1 MRGAPLLAYDHDTRK
16 QRKEFI
22 MKKFLASALAVTSIF
37 AAIGFAACG
46 DKKDTYV
53 ATPVQSDNNEQY
65 GLAVGK
71 NSSNKAA
78 ILSAMNTVIAELNID
93 DIITH
98 YTALSNGETSS
109 ITLDYPDLSD
119 NTAGTLNVYTNA
131 EFAPFEF
138 RNDKQEIV
146 GVDMYIMELV
156 AEEMNMKVK
165 FNDIAFDAIVGKIV
179 EEDNAIGA
187 AGMTIYDEP
196 KEKVDFSDP
205 YFSTVQCII
214 SEKEQAFATLE
225 ALKGKKIGVQKGTTG
240 WKMVS
245 DAISEGVLKNTGA
258 EVIAYDNGPIAYTAL
273 KAGKCDVVVI
283 DELPAKKLVK

>member
-1 MRGAPLLAYDHDTRK
+1 MTKEENKDMKLKKALAT
-16 QRKEFI
+16 I
-22 MKKFLASALAVTSIF
+22 LAVSALAATFSM
-37 AAIGFAACG
+37 AGCG
-46 DKKDTYV
+46 NNGAKYV
-53 ATPVQSDNNEQY
+53 ATPMQSESDEQY

-71 NSSNKAA
+71 NSTNKQA
-78 ILSAMNTVIAELNID
+78 ILAAMNTVIEGLEID
-93 DIITH
+93 DIVTY
-98 YTALSNGETSS
+98 YTAMANGESTTV
-109 ITLDYPDLSD
+109 TLQFPDLSD

-138 RNDKQEIV
+138 RNDDMEIV
-146 GVDMYIMELV
+146 GVDMYIMQLV

-165 FNDIAFDAIVGKIV
+165 FNDIAFDAIVGKIA

-196 KEKVDFSDP
+196 KQKVDFSNP

-214 SEKEQAFATLE
+214 STDKQAFDSLDD
-225 ALKGKKIGVQKGTTG
+225 LKGKKIGVQKGTTG
-240 WKMVS
+240 WKLIS
-245 DAISEGVLKNTGA
+245 DAIESGELKNSGA
-258 EVIAYDNGPIAYTAL
+258 EVIAYDNGAVAFTAL

>member
-1 MRGAPLLAYDHDTRK
+1 MKKLLAT
-16 QRKEFI
+16 
-22 MKKFLASALAVTSIF
+22 LLAVTSL
-37 AAIGFAACG
+37 AALGMAGC
-46 DKKDTYV
+46 DKNDAKYV
-53 ATPVQSDNNEQY
+53 ATPVQSENNEQY

-71 NSSNKAA
+71 NSTNKAA
-78 ILSAMNTVIAELNID
+78 ILAAMNTVIDDLEID
-93 DIITH
+93 DIVTY
-98 YTALSNGETSS
+98 YTAMANGESTTV
-109 ITLDYPDLSD
+109 TLQFPDLSD

-138 RNDKQEIV
+138 RNDDMEIV

-165 FNDIAFDAIVGKIV
+165 FNDIAFDAIVGKIA

-196 KEKVDFSDP
+196 KEKVDFSNP

-214 SEKEQAFATLE
+214 SKDSQAFDTLE
-225 ALKGKKIGVQKGTTG
+225 DLKGKKIGVQKGTTG
-240 WKMVS
+240 WKLIS
-245 DAISEGVLKNTGA
+245 DAIESGELKDSGA
-258 EVIAYDNGPIAYTAL
+258 EVIAYDNGAIAFTAL
-273 KAGKCDVVVI
+273 KANKCDVVVI